1 MGGNLDDI
9 LNDCLDRMARGE
21 AVVDCVRRYPEHKEA
36 LTPLLQTAM
45 TTMQVAQSITFRPEA
60 KARGLQRLTAAL
72 AARRASKPSVTDR
85 FFGRLRLPRRLA
97 VGMSAAAI
105 ATVVAVGTTA
115 ASSDAV
121 PGDPLYWVKTTREN
135 ISLMMSK
142 SDLDRARSHIR
153 LAGVRG
159 EEVRRL
165 VDRGR
170 LDNADRATARINH
183 HINES
188 AGVIGI
194 MLIPRN
200 IEMPYTSGARM
211 RGENATDL
219 RGRLERHH
227 QILRDRFLEMQQQLP
242 RSEQQRLVVLR
253 VKTEFGFRVFIA
265 AIDAQGDRRT
275 RHSGGPSRHARLV
288 CRP

>member
-9 LNDCLDRMARGE
+9 LNDCLDRLARGE

-45 TTMQVAQSITFRPEA
+45 TTMRVAQSITFRPEA

-72 AARRASKPSVTDR
+72 AARRASKPSVIER
-85 FFGRLRLPRRLA
+85 FFGRFRLPRHVA

-121 PGDPLYWVKTTREN
+121 PGDPLYWIKTTREN
-135 ISLMMSK
+135 ISLMMPK

-153 LAGVRG
+153 LAGIRG
-159 EEVRRL
+159 EEVGRL
-165 VDRGR
+165 VGRGR
-170 LDNADRATARINH
+170 LDEADRATARINH

-200 IEMPYTSGARM
+200 IEMPYTSSVPM

-219 RGRLERHH
+219 RRRLERHH
-227 QILRDRFLEMQQQLP
+227 QILRDRFIEMQQQLP
-242 RSEQQRLVVLR
+242 PSEQQRLVVLR

-265 AIDAQGDRRT
+265 AIDARGGQANPPFWRT
-275 RHSGGPSRHARLV
+275 EPAR
-288 CRP
+288 